1 MLAMFTMTDW
11 RFLSCCTGKPIHNDI
26 GHCRWMVLESRSVSM
41 VYTLLLF
48 NHYYIKKYNF
58 ILITKSTSDSFNATN
73 VLLINQRMLRS
84 TCSVKWIASTDK
96 ESLESLR
103 INIPNRQRCPMAVL
117 RTINWAEYC
126 KDYLI
131 IVQKLV
137 LDVLW
142 IIKWASLYLISTEHF

>member
-73 VLLINQRMLRS
+73 VLLINQKKGFYELINQRMLRS

-103 INIPNRQRCPMAVL
+103 INIPN
-117 RTINWAEYC
+117 
-126 KDYLI
+126 
-131 IVQKLV
+131 
-137 LDVLW
+137 
-142 IIKWASLYLISTEHF
+142 STKMSYGCFKNR